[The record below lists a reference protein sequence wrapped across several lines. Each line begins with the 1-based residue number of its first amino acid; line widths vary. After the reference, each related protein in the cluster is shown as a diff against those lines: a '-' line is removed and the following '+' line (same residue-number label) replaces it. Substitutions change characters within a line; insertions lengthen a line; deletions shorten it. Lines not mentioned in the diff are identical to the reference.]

1 MYASKGIWNTNG
13 FQVGKLPGVEYIEE
27 NGVVRSQSAGSWGLD
42 RIDAHSTLYGPVL
55 DNNYSPFCIVHVYLV
70 FLCVALS
77 FIVTGAGVD
86 VYVIDSGILD
96 THEDFGDRATQ
107 GFCASDL
114 FDFLGGGNVD
124 CYGHG
129 THCAGTV
136 GSKTYGVAPGVNLI
150 GVKVIGCFGSGSTAG
165 AIEGVNWVIE
175 QATRLK
181 ARRRPSIAAMPLA
194 TFYSRALNDAVDAMV
209 EAGIETAVAAGND
222 QVDACDY
229 SPGSSTKVIT
239 VGSTYDDTDVR
250 MVTSNY
256 GQCVNIF
263 APGAFTKSTWIGS
276 SNKATETLSGTSMAC
291 AHVAGAL
298 ALYLTEEELMHQST
312 ANVVGDA
319 GLGSPNR
326 FLYVH
331 KKR

>member
-1 MYASKGIWNTNG
+1 MRVFVVILFVALASGTPVFRAREPIPNSYIVKLNDGVDLEKTISTVRRAGGNIGIVFRRAIKG
-13 FQVGKLPGVEYIEE
+13 FQAKLSDKALELVGKLPGVEYIEE

-55 DNNYSPFCIVHVYLV
+55 DNNYSPFL
-70 FLCVALS
+70 
-77 FIVTGAGVD
+77 TGAGVD

-136 GSKTYGVAPGVNLI
+136 GSKTYGVATGVNLI
-150 GVKVIGCFGSGSTAG
+150 GVKVIGCLGSGSTAG

-181 ARRRPSIAAMPLA
+181 ALRRPSIAAMPLA
-194 TFYSRALNDAVDAMV
+194 MFYSRALNDAVDAMV
-209 EAGIETAVAAGND
+209 DAGIETAVAAGND

-229 SPGSSTKVIT
+229 SPGSSTKV
-239 VGSTYDDTDVR
+239 R
-250 MVTSNY
+250 RL
-256 GQCVNIF
+256 
-263 APGAFTKSTWIGS
+263 IGEWE
-276 SNKATETLSGTSMAC
+276 AE
-291 AHVAGAL
+291 
-298 ALYLTEEELMHQST
+298 
-312 ANVVGDA
+312 
-319 GLGSPNR
+319 
-326 FLYVH
+326 
-331 KKR
+331 